1 MNTVYVNTGTKAI
14 DSRIKVRDRVDLLQ
28 RRVYLLR
35 GIDRLLMTMYLE
47 NGTTI
52 SQMARMCGKN
62 PSTIYRRICKLTR
75 LLIESEYITCLRF
88 RDRFS
93 KTEMLFA
100 REHFLEGISYR
111 DIAKKYCVSTYKVHK
126 MVMDIRGVLEGNK

>member
-1 MNTVYVNTGTKAI
+1 MNAIYVNTSTKAI
-14 DSRIKVRDRVDLLQ
+14 DSRIKVRDRVDLL
-28 RRVYLLR
+28 RSRVCHLR

-47 NGTTI
+47 NGI
-52 SQMARMCGKN
+52 NINQMARMCGKS

-75 LLIESEYITCLRF
+75 LLIESEYIQCLRI

-100 REHFLEGISYR
+100 REYFLEGFSYR
-111 DIAKKYCVSTYKVHK
+111 KIARRHCISAYKVRK
-126 MVMDIRGVLEGNK
+126 MLMGILGVLECYE